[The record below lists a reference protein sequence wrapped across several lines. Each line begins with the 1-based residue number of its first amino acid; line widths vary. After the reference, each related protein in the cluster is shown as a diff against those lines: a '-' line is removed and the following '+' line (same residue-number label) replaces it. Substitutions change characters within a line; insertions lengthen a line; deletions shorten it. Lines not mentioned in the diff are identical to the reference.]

1 MFTTSL
7 FFSFYFILTNLLLF
21 LSLLDPFYF
30 CKYICTLA
38 HDFFLVVVNHLSHP
52 LPFYTS
58 PSLSL
63 SSCHWERVN
72 TKPPLLT
79 STLKHWDAGR
89 QGDSLTAA
97 SCQRHKVNFCLSVIV
112 QNQTLPPSSASSPPA
127 RRYLRPSVWDTGN
140 VLITT
145 RVSVLM
151 SLETK
156 NVYFK
161 VSLFVFASTCHLNAS
176 KWNLW
181 SWWM

>member
-1 MFTTSL
+1 MT
-7 FFSFYFILTNLLLF
+7 FSWLLSIICHTLCPFIPHPPF
-21 LSLLDPFYF
+21 LSYS
-30 CKYICTLA
+30 
-38 HDFFLVVVNHLSHP
+38 LSAKREREIEGRKRWWWGG
-52 LPFYTS
+52 LPVLSGPT
-58 PSLSL
+58 SL

-97 SCQRHKVNFCLSVIV
+97 SCQRHKVHFCLSVIV

-127 RRYLRPSVWDTGN
+127 RWYLRPSVWDTGN

-145 RVSVLM
+145 RVSVFVLM

-156 NVYFK
+156 KLYFK
-161 VSLFVFASTCHLNAS
+161 VSLLVFASTCHLNAS